1 MKVDVEKLG
10 IQLDDKE
17 LRILLSILENEPITA
32 YKIAVDN
39 RMHFSYVYKKIDI
52 FEREEL
58 VAYFCEPGSGRKLYY
73 ILPKGVLTLM
83 AYGAVTSRKLL
94 ADKLR
99 DKWNLKDFSD
109 DEIIAVADLALRN
122 YKPGMPINDV
132 VMLAYTLYNKYLT
145 DGLEVRA
152 QDRILLNKLFRRAFG
167 SLMGL
172 LGEECLQKCWQDLMR
187 RDYI

>member
-1 MKVDVEKLG
+1 MKADVNRLG
-10 IQLDDKE
+10 VQLDDKE
-17 LRILLSILENEPITA
+17 LRILLSILENEPLTA

-39 RMHFSYVYKKIDI
+39 KMHFSYVYKKIDM

-83 AYGAVTSRKLL
+83 AYGAVASRRLL

-99 DKWNLKDFSD
+99 DKWNLKDFSE
-109 DEIIAVADLALRN
+109 DEVIAIADLALRN
-122 YKPGMPINDV
+122 YRPGMPINDI
-132 VMLAYTLYNKYLT
+132 VMLAYTLYNKYLA
-145 DGLEVRA
+145 DDLDVRTH
-152 QDRILLNKLFRRAFG
+152 DKTLLNKLFRTAFG

-172 LGEECLQKCWQDLMR
+172 LGGECLQRCWQDLMSR
-187 RDYI
+187 EYI